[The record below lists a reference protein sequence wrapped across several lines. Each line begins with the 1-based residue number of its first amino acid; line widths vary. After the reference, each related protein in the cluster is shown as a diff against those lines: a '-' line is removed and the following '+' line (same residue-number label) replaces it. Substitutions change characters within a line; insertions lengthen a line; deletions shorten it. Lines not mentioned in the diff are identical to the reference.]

1 MLCNLPDVIKVALDR
16 RASEWF
22 VVLPAEKDKSSQ
34 KRIWWYKA
42 THEYIKSL
50 KGGWGALTR
59 VMHGRS
65 LTTDSEDAALQW
77 NWKEDYAKA
86 DSLALILSE
95 WNNYEN
101 SLKIDA

>member
-1 MLCNLPDVIKVALDR
+1 
-16 RASEWF
+16 
-22 VVLPAEKDKSSQ
+22 
-34 KRIWWYKA
+34 
-42 THEYIKSL
+42 
-50 KGGWGALTR
+50 
-59 VMHGRS
+59 MHGRS

-101 SLKIDA
+101 SLKMDA